1 MDPMAPVFRALADAN
16 RRLLLDRLFER
27 DGQTL
32 GELTAHL
39 PGMTRFGVMKHL
51 GVLEEAGLVTTQ
63 RAGREKRHYLNPVGI
78 RLIHD
83 RWISKYAAPVVGAMT
98 TIKHRL
104 EGDPMDAP
112 AHVYTVFIRAT
123 PERIWQ
129 AITDGAETERYY
141 YGTRVASHW
150 TVGAPIEYSYPD
162 GRVAADGEVL
172 EIDPPKRLV
181 MTFHARWDPDTEKE
195 GPIRHIW
202 EIEPDDDGTC
212 RLRVTSLGLVPGSKR
227 ASEFGDGIA
236 YIVSGLKSLVE
247 TGEPLATG

>member
-1 MDPMAPVFRALADAN
+1 MAPVFRALGDAN

-39 PGMTRFGVMKHL
+39 PRMTRFGVMKHL
-51 GVLEEAGLVTTQ
+51 AVLEEAGLVSTQ

-181 MTFHARWDPDTEKE
+181 MTFHARWDPETEKE

-227 ASEFGDGIA
+227 ATEFGDGMA

-247 TGEPLATG
+247 TGQPLATA